1 MGTVSV
7 NFWQLKV
14 FCTVARVKSLSGAA
28 RILYVTQPAVS
39 AQISTLERRF
49 GTRLLRRHRYGVSLT
64 PSGQIVFEFASR
76 ILALMDDMEAAVTA
90 AEKSIG

>member
-1 MGTVSV
+1 M

-28 RILYVTQPAVS
+28 RLLYVTQPAVS
-39 AQISTLERRF
+39 AQISSLERRF

-64 PSGQIVFEFASR
+64 PSGQVVYEFASR
-76 ILALMDDMEAAVTA
+76 ILSLIDDMEAAVSA
-90 AEKSIG
+90 ADKSTG